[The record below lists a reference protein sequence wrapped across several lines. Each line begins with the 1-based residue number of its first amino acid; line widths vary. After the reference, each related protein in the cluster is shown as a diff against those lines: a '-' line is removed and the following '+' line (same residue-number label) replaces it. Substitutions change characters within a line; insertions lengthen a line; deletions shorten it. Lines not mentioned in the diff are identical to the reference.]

1 MPTWLPRTCLVA
13 QLAVAAAAVAAC
25 GDARSPIEPTT
36 VIEPEPPAP
45 TNHEA
50 DIAAARPTADAW
62 LELIDAGRYRD
73 AWDLGSS
80 YFKRV
85 VTADELVRAME
96 TERAPLGAVDSRA
109 LRDAIRTDSLP
120 GAPDAPYVVF
130 TFQTAFADGATVVET
145 ITAEREGGA
154 WLIAGHRLASFG
166 QSARGRFPAAGAP
179 AEALRSAGPVS
190 A

>member
-1 MPTWLPRTCLVA
+1 MPAWLRRTCLIVP
-13 QLAVAAAAVAAC
+13 LAVAAAGVGAC
-25 GDARSPIEPTT
+25 GDARSPIEPTP

-45 TNHEA
+45 TDDEA

-62 LELIDAGRYRD
+62 LELIDAGRYRE

-96 TERAPLGAVDSRA
+96 TERAPFGSVDSRA
-109 LRDAIRTDSLP
+109 LRNAIRTDSLP

-130 TFQTAFADGATVVET
+130 TFQTVFADGATAVET
-145 ITAEREGGA
+145 ITTEREGDA

-166 QSARGRFPAAGAP
+166 EGNST
-179 AEALRSAGPVS
+179 AGPRGGRPG
-190 A
+190 

>member
-1 MPTWLPRTCLVA
+1 MPVRFLRTCLVVP
-13 QLAVAAAAVAAC
+13 LAVAAAGVAAC
-25 GDARSPIEPTT
+25 GDSGSPTGPTT

-45 TNHEA
+45 TNDEA

-62 LELIDAGRYRD
+62 LELIDGGRYRE

-85 VTADELVRAME
+85 VTADALVRAME
-96 TERAPLGAVDSRA
+96 AERAPLGSVDSRA
-109 LRDAIRTDSLP
+109 LRDALRTDSLP
-120 GAPDAPYVVF
+120 GAPAAPYVVF
-130 TFQTAFADGATVVET
+130 TFQTVFADRDTVVET

-166 QSARGRFPAAGAP
+166 QASATASPGGRPN
-179 AEALRSAGPVS
+179 
-190 A
+190 